1 MRLFIMKIMCFVLAL
16 CLSAALIGCGEEK
29 PAQTTPVQTTA
40 PAQTTAPTTEAPTQP
55 KETMAEFFD
64 NAAFI
69 GDSVTLKLRNY
80 NTENG
85 AVGGAKFLC
94 QGSYSVA
101 HAVNDTMLLS
111 YQGQDMTPQD
121 ALKACGAN
129 KVFILLGMNDIGLYS
144 LEETMANWAKLI
156 ANIRQVNPQMEIYI
170 QSGTP
175 IFHTGQTGNLTN
187 ARMDEYNGLLK
198 TFALENDCTYVEL
211 AARMKDSNN
220 GLAKAYCSDDFV
232 HFTDPGCALW
242 VNVLKEV
249 WEAK

>member
-1 MRLFIMKIMCFVLAL
+1 MNGLWIRIQCLMLAL
-16 CLSAALIGCGEEK
+16 ILVFGLVGCAQDK
-29 PAQTTPVQTTA
+29 PEDTKA
-40 PAQTTAPTTEAPTQP
+40 PAGTTAPTTESTTVPPTTEAR
-55 KETMAEFFD
+55 ETVEEFFN

-80 NTENG
+80 NAENNVLG
-85 AVGGAKFLC
+85 SAKFLC

-121 ALKACGAN
+121 ALKACGVN

-144 LEETMANWAKLI
+144 IEDTMANWAKLVE
-156 ANIRQVNPQMEIYI
+156 NIRKVNPDLDIYI

-175 IFHTGQTGNLTN
+175 IYHTGQTGDLTN

-198 TFALENDCTYVEL
+198 TFAENNGCTYVEI
-211 AARMKDSNN
+211 AAKMKDSNN

-242 VNVLKEV
+242 FSILKEV
-249 WEAK
+249 AEG